1 MTALART
8 PRRLVDSYLDT
19 DDWRMARAGFVLR
32 TRRRGR
38 HDEVT
43 LKDTRP
49 AEGNGLRHRLEVTEV
64 VPDAGL
70 AMRSG
75 QTDQS
80 GAGSAPSSA
89 AAACARCSRCARA
102 AGPSRCGWAASTRRR
117 WRSTTP

>member
-1 MTALART
+1 MQETRCSLSAVADSREEGPGAQHDPVEIEWQFDALDLRPVERWLSTLPTLSFARATAETVTALART

-49 AEGNGLRHRLEVTEV
+49 TRG
-64 VPDAGL
+64 
-70 AMRSG
+70 
-75 QTDQS
+75 
-80 GAGSAPSSA
+80 
-89 AAACARCSRCARA
+89 AACAS
-102 AGPSRCGWAASTRRR
+102 GWR
-117 WRSTTP
+117 